1 MNEEIKKR
9 DFDNQEIKEI
19 FLKEKL
25 KLNEELI
32 FFNTIAISDNIESKK
47 DEAITRK
54 IKKTKNRVSI

>member
-1 MNEEIKKR
+1 MNEEIKKK
-9 DFDNQEIKEI
+9 DCDNLQIKEI

-32 FFNTIAISDNIESKK
+32 FFNTLVIAENVESKK
-47 DEAITRK
+47 DEILTRK